1 VLSAHHHTCAY
12 GREPFPACHLPCG
25 GRGGCH
31 ETQTP
36 RNSLTV
42 FAVGVG
48 RARVV
53 RRACCGRQSHAR
65 TLLHCPLWCS
75 AVLGLSLA
83 ATCPRELITV
93 VCFRRVRGMSTK
105 TLALAGG
112 SSARSPGGATPGKGR
127 RCLER
132 HLPMPQDDASD
143 LIDALLTKKARSPK
157 SAMNSKTS
165 VTPPQQET
173 DSEDLCL
180 LTTPAQSLST
190 ARAGGAVKVTPVKR
204 KTPGTDSRSTKKVP
218 GTVQESAKK

>member
-1 VLSAHHHTCAY
+1 
-12 GREPFPACHLPCG
+12 
-25 GRGGCH
+25 
-31 ETQTP
+31 
-36 RNSLTV
+36 
-42 FAVGVG
+42 
-48 RARVV
+48 
-53 RRACCGRQSHAR
+53 
-65 TLLHCPLWCS
+65 
-75 AVLGLSLA
+75 
-83 ATCPRELITV
+83 
-93 VCFRRVRGMSTK
+93 
-105 TLALAGG
+105 
-112 SSARSPGGATPGKGR
+112 
-127 RCLER
+127 
-132 HLPMPQDDASD
+132 MPQDDASD